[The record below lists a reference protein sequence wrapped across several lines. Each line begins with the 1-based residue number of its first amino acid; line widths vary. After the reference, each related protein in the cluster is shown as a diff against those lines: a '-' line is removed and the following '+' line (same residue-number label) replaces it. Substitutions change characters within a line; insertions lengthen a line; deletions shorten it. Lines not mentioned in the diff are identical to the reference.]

1 MVNVG
6 PLMVNLGPPMV
17 NVGSPMVKVGP
28 PMVNL
33 GTLLVNL
40 RPPAQP
46 TQKLLIEKILKAVE
60 EWVLSS
66 GMHPLLTNPL
76 LSPHYPLPSAKKKA
90 ILTLTHKCTHKHP
103 HACTHAHTCTQLCKM
118 HNTGCWG
125 AIIDLLALLH
135 SPNSLY
141 IWKQFNLCAQL
152 ITYI

>member
-1 MVNVG
+1 MTVHREVG

-40 RPPAQP
+40 GPPAQP

-76 LSPHYPLPSAKKKA
+76 LSPHYPLPSAKKESYSH
-90 ILTLTHKCTHKHP
+90 THTQMHTQAPTCMR
-103 HACTHAHTCTQLCKM
+103 ACAYMHTIMQ
-118 HNTGCWG
+118 N
-125 AIIDLLALLH
+125 A
-135 SPNSLY
+135 
-141 IWKQFNLCAQL
+141 
-152 ITYI
+152 

>member
-40 RPPAQP
+40 GPPAQP

-76 LSPHYPLPSAKKKA
+76 LSPHYPLSSAKKESY
-90 ILTLTHKCTHKHP
+90 THTNAHTSTHM
-103 HACTHAHTCTQLCKM
+103 HARMRIHAHNYAKC
-118 HNTGCWG
+118 
-125 AIIDLLALLH
+125 IIQVAEEQSLTYWPCYILRTVFTYE
-135 SPNSLY
+135 NSLIY
-141 IWKQFNLCAQL
+141 ARN
-152 ITYI
+152 